1 MSDTTESR
9 ARPGQITVRLPE
21 IVLRRVDEL
30 AAEPGTNRSDVIAT
44 LVAQALDMPQTSP
57 DRQIDMKLVADAM
70 GRGDV
75 SKQIAAVKTVGA
87 RVFEFD
93 PAGALVI
100 WRYAAELT
108 RQQTGDPKAEANELR
123 HTAARAANE
132 TVYAEA
138 SSVLSQRAFDIDPT
152 DPRAASR
159 LGQELHKAA
168 QRNHDDPALYRQ
180 AAEVLRHADVD
191 QYARHFLAWC
201 ELFIARDD
209 KNGAAESEAGEQLV
223 RVFKEWAY
231 NGTEKDRGPMVRQLT
246 RLARLYS
253 VDSKIVQDAIDVT
266 SLGPWAD
273 KITVTE
279 VQPQ

>member
-1 MSDTTESR
+1 MSEPTEPR

-21 IVLRRVDEL
+21 VVLRRVDEL
-30 AAEPGTNRSDVIAT
+30 AAEPGRNRSDVIAT
-44 LVAQALDMPQTSP
+44 LVAQALDMPQASP
-57 DRQIDMKLVADAM
+57 DRQVDVKLVADAM

-75 SKQIAAVKTVGA
+75 SKHIGAVKTVGA

-108 RQQTGDPKAEANELR
+108 RQKTGDPQAEANELR
-123 HTAARAANE
+123 HTAVRAANE

-138 SSVLSQRAFDIDPT
+138 SSVLSQRAFEIDPS
-152 DPRAASR
+152 DPRSASR

-168 QRNHDDPALYRQ
+168 QRNNDDPAIYRQ

-209 KNGAAESEAGEQLV
+209 HDADAEAAAEQKLV

-231 NGTEKDRGPMVRQLT
+231 NGTEKDRTPIVRQLA
-246 RLARLYS
+246 RLARLYGN
-253 VDSKIVQDAIDVT
+253 DSQIVKDAIDAT
-266 SLGPWAD
+266 SLGPWPE
-273 KITVTE
+273 KITAADI
-279 VQPQ
+279 

>member
-1 MSDTTESR
+1 MSEPTEPR

-21 IVLRRVDEL
+21 VVLRRVDEL
-30 AAEPGTNRSDVIAT
+30 AAEPGRNRSDVIAT
-44 LVAQALDMPQTSP
+44 LVAQALDMPQASP
-57 DRQIDMKLVADAM
+57 DRQVDVKLVADAM

-75 SKQIAAVKTVGA
+75 SKHIGAVKTVGA

-100 WRYAAELT
+100 WRYAAELA
-108 RQQTGDPKAEANELR
+108 RQQTGDPKVEANELR
-123 HTAARAANE
+123 HTAVRAANE

-138 SSVLSQRAFDIDPT
+138 SSVLSQRAFEIDPS
-152 DPRAASR
+152 DPRAASL

-168 QRNHDDPALYRQ
+168 QRNNDDPAIYRQ

-209 KNGAAESEAGEQLV
+209 HDADAEAAAGQRLV

-231 NGTEKDRGPMVRQLT
+231 NGTEKDRTPIVRQLE
-246 RLARLYS
+246 RLARLYGNDS
-253 VDSKIVQDAIDVT
+253 QIVKDAVDAT
-266 SLGPWAD
+266 SLGPWPE
-273 KITVTE
+273 KITAADI
-279 VQPQ
+279 